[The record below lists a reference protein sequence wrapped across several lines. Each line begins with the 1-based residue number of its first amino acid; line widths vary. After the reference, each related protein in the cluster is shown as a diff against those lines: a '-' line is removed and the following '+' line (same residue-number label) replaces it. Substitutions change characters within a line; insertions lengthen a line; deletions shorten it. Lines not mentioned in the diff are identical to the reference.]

1 MYSAQEI
8 QQFLSEKSAQLNAC
22 RHHLHQHPEIGLQL
36 PETSAFIEKELRSYG
51 VDEIHKGFGSSA
63 LVAVIHGKKKSD
75 KWIGLRADMDALPL
89 LEQSGAEYASVNEKR
104 AHSCGHDGHMTV
116 ALGACRFLASHR
128 DFEGSVAV
136 IFQPGEEGYAGA
148 RLMVENGLFEKFPIA
163 EIYATHCEP
172 TLDVGQI
179 GIDPGYIMAAAD
191 IFTIDVTGR
200 GGHGAKPQVAVDS
213 VLVASQI
220 VVSAQSIV
228 SRNVNPLQGAVVSFG
243 AILAGDE
250 NGSSVLPQ
258 TAKLIGTCRSFEPDV
273 QDRVQQRLGE
283 IAEGVASAYGAR
295 AQCHY
300 TRLYPALL
308 NHEQQALAV
317 KEIVRNWLG
326 EEGLRPAPQQMTA
339 EDFAFMTQVCPG
351 CLFRLGIR
359 DPKHTASL
367 HECEFDFNDKATLY
381 GSTLMVLIAL
391 NRLKA
396 VNA

>member
-273 QDRVQQRLGE
+273 QNRVQQRLCK
-283 IAEGVASAYGAR
+283 IAEGVANAYGAQ

-326 EEGLRPAPQQMTA
+326 EEGLKPAPQQMTA

-367 HECEFDFNDKATLY
+367 HECEFDFNDEATQH
-381 GSTLMVLIAL
+381 
-391 NRLKA
+391 
-396 VNA
+396 

>member
-1 MYSAQEI
+1 MYCAQEI
-8 QQFLSEKSAQLNAC
+8 QSFLSNCAEELKAC
-22 RHHLHQHPEIGLQL
+22 RHYLHQHPETGLEL
-36 PETSAFIEKELRSYG
+36 PETAAFIEKELRSYG

-75 KWIGLRADMDALPL
+75 KWVGLRTDMDALPL
-89 LEQSGAEYASVNEKR
+89 AEQSGVEYTSVNEKR

-148 RLMVENGLFEKFPIA
+148 RLMVENGLFKRFPIA
-163 EIYATHCEP
+163 EVYATHCEP

-200 GGHGAKPQVAVDS
+200 GGHGAKPQTAVDS

-243 AILAGDE
+243 AILSGDE

-258 TAKLIGTCRSFEPDV
+258 TAKLVGTCRSFEPEV
-273 QDRVQQRLGE
+273 QDRVQQRLCE
-283 IAEGVASAYGAR
+283 IAQGVAQVYGGQ

-308 NHEQQALAV
+308 NHEEQALAV
-317 KEIVRNWLG
+317 KELVRDWLG
-326 EEGLRPAPQQMTA
+326 ETAAKPAPQQMTA
-339 EDFAFMTQVCPG
+339 EDFAFMAQVCPG

-359 DPKHTASL
+359 DNSHTANL
-367 HECEFDFNDKATLY
+367 HECEFDFNDKAIIY
-381 GSTLMVLIAL
+381 GSTLMALIAI

-396 VNA
+396 INA